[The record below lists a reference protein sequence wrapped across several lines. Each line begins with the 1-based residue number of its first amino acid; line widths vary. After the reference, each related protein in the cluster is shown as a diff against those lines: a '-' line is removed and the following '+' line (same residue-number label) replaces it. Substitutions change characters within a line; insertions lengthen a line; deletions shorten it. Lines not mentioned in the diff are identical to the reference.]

1 MVKSSTITLRVDK
14 ELKEDADKVL
24 KSLGITISTAFD
36 MYLQQI
42 VLTNSIPFEL
52 KLPED
57 KVSKNEIYSLISE
70 ALEEYEFTQ
79 KTTSLEEVKR
89 KYDNGTID
97 V

>member
-14 ELKEDADKVL
+14 ELKEDGVKVL
-24 KSLGITISTAFD
+24 RSLGITISTAFD

-70 ALEEYEFTQ
+70 AL
-79 KTTSLEEVKR
+79 
-89 KYDNGTID
+89 
-97 V
+97 

>member
-14 ELKEDADKVL
+14 ELKEDGVKVL
-24 KSLGITISTAFD
+24 RSLGITISTAFD

-57 KVSKNEIYSLISE
+57 KVFKNEIYSLISE
-70 ALEEYEFTQ
+70 AL
-79 KTTSLEEVKR
+79 
-89 KYDNGTID
+89 
-97 V
+97 

>member
-24 KSLGITISTAFD
+24 KSLGLTISTAFD

-70 ALEEYEFTQ
+70 ALEEYGFTQ
-79 KTTSLEEVKR
+79 ETTSLEEVKR
-89 KYDNGTID
+89 KYDNGTND

>member
-1 MVKSSTITLRVDK
+1 MVKSSKITLRVDK

-24 KSLGITISTAFD
+24 KSLGLTISTAFD

-57 KVSKNEIYSLISE
+57 KVPKNEIYSLICE

-89 KYDNGTID
+89 KYDNGTND